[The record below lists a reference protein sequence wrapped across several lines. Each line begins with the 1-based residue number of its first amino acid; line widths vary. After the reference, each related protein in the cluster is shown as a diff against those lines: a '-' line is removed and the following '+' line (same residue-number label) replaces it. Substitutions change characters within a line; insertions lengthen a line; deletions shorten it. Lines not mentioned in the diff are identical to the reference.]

1 MSDSKILKGMRQAV
15 AHAKGQKVTAR
26 HTIVQVPPDID
37 VKVIRTSL
45 GMTQIEFAAKFG
57 FSPGSIQNWEQ
68 GHRHPDGAARV
79 LLTVIAANPDA
90 VIQALPR

>member
-1 MSDSKILKGMRQAV
+1 
-15 AHAKGQKVTAR
+15 
-26 HTIVQVPPDID
+26 
-37 VKVIRTSL
+37 
-45 GMTQIEFAAKFG
+45 MTQIEFAAKFG